1 MRGRFED
8 QGKLFSYISPEAR
21 VPADH
26 PLRAVRE
33 IVRFVLRGLD
43 RDFAKIYKDEGRP
56 SIPPEQLLSAL
67 LLQAFYGLRSERQL
81 MEQLDYN
88 LLYRWF
94 VGLAPDDAVW
104 VATSFTKNR
113 ERLQKG
119 DIFQRFMSE
128 LLNHPKVKPLLSDE
142 HFSVDGTLIEAW
154 ASQRSFQPKSQSSGH
169 APGNGSGGDGGDFH
183 KQKRSNKTHK
193 SVTDPESRLYRKAKG
208 RESKLCYMGH
218 ALMEN
223 RNGLAVGGI
232 VTQATG
238 TAEREAAEALL
249 AAKVKQ
255 TGKPA
260 TVGAD
265 KAYDVKAHGA
275 NLAEI
280 NVTAHAARNNG
291 RTKTGKERTSIID
304 DAMAASEGYGMSQ
317 TRRKMIECLFGFGK
331 QHGTLRKTK
340 LRGIAK
346 VTGGFI
352 FNLIAYNL
360 IRIPKLIKA

>member
-1 MRGRFED
+1 MMRGRFED
-8 QGKLFSYISPEAR
+8 QGKLFSYVSPEAR

-26 PLRAVRE
+26 PLRAMRE
-33 IVRFVLRGLD
+33 IVRSVLRELHG
-43 RDFAKIYKDEGRP
+43 DFAKLYSDEGRP

-67 LLQAFYGLRSERQL
+67 LLQAFYGIRSERQL

-94 VGLAPDDAVW
+94 VGLASDDGVW
-104 VATSFTKNR
+104 VATTFSKNR

-119 DIFQRFMSE
+119 DIFQRFMAA

-154 ASQRSFQPKSQSSGH
+154 ASHKSFQPKDG
-169 APGNGSGGDGGDFH
+169 AGGDGENFH
-183 KQKRSNKTHK
+183 KQKRSNETHQ
-193 SVTDPESRLYRKAKG
+193 SVTDPESRLYKKAAG

-223 RNGLAVGGI
+223 RNGLAVGGV

-238 TAEREAAEALL
+238 TAEREASEKML

-260 TVGAD
+260 TVGED
-265 KAYDVKAHGA
+265 KAYDAKTHGA
-275 NLAEI
+275 KLEKI
-280 NVTAHAARNNG
+280 GVTPHVARNNAV
-291 RTKTGKERTSIID
+291 TKTGKLRTSIID
-304 DAMAASEGYGMSQ
+304 DATAASEAYGRSQ
-317 TRRKMIECLFGFGK
+317 IKRKMIECMFGWGK

-340 LRGIAK
+340 HRGLAH
-346 VTGGFI
+346 VTGDFLV
-352 FNLIAYNL
+352 NLIAYNL
-360 IRIPKLIKA
+360 IRIPKLIGP